1 MIANAQRSD
10 DTGTMPA
17 DLDDDLT
24 ADGLTSDLDAVMRA
38 ARVISAIVAE
48 SVAQTGDAVTMPQLR
63 TLVLVATRGD
73 VNATAVA
80 DSLGIHPSNASRL
93 CERLVQSGLLDRQDD
108 PRDRRNVALRL
119 TEQGS
124 ELVRSVMEHR
134 RAAFRVIVEAMSDAG
149 RSHLRAGLE
158 EFAVSAAEPAEGWE
172 LML

>member
-1 MIANAQRSD
+1 METDSGND
-10 DTGTMPA
+10 
-17 DLDDDLT
+17 
-24 ADGLTSDLDAVMRA
+24 LTSDLEAVMRA

-63 TLVLVATRGD
+63 TLVLVATRPD

-80 DSLGIHPSNASRL
+80 ESLGIHPSNASRL
-93 CERLVQSGLLDRQDD
+93 CERLVQSGLLDRTDD
-108 PRDRRNVALRL
+108 PRDRRNVALTL

-124 ELVRSVMEHR
+124 KLVRSVMEHR
-134 RAAFRVIVEAMSDAG
+134 RAAFRVIVEGMSDSG

-158 EFAVSAAEPAEGWE
+158 EFAETAAEPAEGWE